1 MDLNVI
7 FTFIRDNGTAL
18 NEQIENDALNNHDRA
33 SLNNVLHALEEIR
46 EQDIQ
51 NMSERG
57 VNPSDYPDEQ
67 IGVDGYSIDELI
79 EHVEELIAAAPMAA
93 EGGKRKSRKSK
104 KSRKTRKHKR
114 SRKLRKTKRR
124 RHTRRY
130 R

>member
-18 NEQIENDALNNHDRA
+18 DEQIENDALNNHDRA
-33 SLNNVLHALEEIR
+33 ALANVLHALEEIK
-46 EQDIQ
+46 EQDMQ
-51 NMSERG
+51 DMTERG
-57 VNPSDYPDEQ
+57 IHHDDFPDEQ
-67 IGVDGYSIDELI
+67 IGVDGYSIEDLIDYVNELI
-79 EHVEELIAAAPMAA
+79 ESSPMAA
-93 EGGKRKSRKSK
+93 EGGKRKSRKSR

-114 SRKLRKTKRR
+114 TRKSRKTKRR

>member
-18 NEQIENDALNNHDRA
+18 NEQIENDALNNRDRGA
-33 SLNNVLHALEEIR
+33 LNSVLRALEEIK
-46 EQDIQ
+46 EHDIQ

-67 IGVDGYSIDELI
+67 IGVDGYSIEDLIDYVNELI
-79 EHVEELIAAAPMAA
+79 ESAPMAA
-93 EGGKRKSRKSK
+93 EGGRRKSR

-114 SRKLRKTKRR
+114 NRKSRKTTRR
-124 RHTRRY
+124 RRTRRH

>member
-18 NEQIENDALNNHDRA
+18 SEQIENDALNNRDRGA
-33 SLNNVLHALEEIR
+33 LNSVLRALEEIK
-46 EQDIQ
+46 EHDIQ

-67 IGVDGYSIDELI
+67 IGVDGYSIEDLIDYVNELI
-79 EHVEELIAAAPMAA
+79 ESAPMAA
-93 EGGKRKSRKSK
+93 EGGKRKSRKS
-104 KSRKTRKHKR
+104 RKTRKHKR
-114 SRKLRKTKRR
+114 NRKSRKTTRR

>member
-18 NEQIENDALNNHDRA
+18 DEQIENDALNNHDRA
-33 SLNNVLHALEEIR
+33 ALTNVLHALEEIK
-46 EQDIQ
+46 EQDMQ
-51 NMSERG
+51 SMTERG
-57 VNPSDYPDEQ
+57 VDPSDFPDEQ
-67 IGVDGYSIDELI
+67 IGVDGYSIEDLIDYVNELI
-79 EHVEELIAAAPMAA
+79 ESSPMA
-93 EGGKRKSRKSK
+93 EQGGKRKSR

-114 SRKLRKTKRR
+114 SRKSRKTKRR

>member
-18 NEQIENDALNNHDRA
+18 SEQIENDALNNRDRGA
-33 SLNNVLHALEEIR
+33 LNSVLRALEEIK
-46 EQDIQ
+46 EHDIQ

-67 IGVDGYSIDELI
+67 IGVDGYSIEDLIDYVNELI
-79 EHVEELIAAAPMAA
+79 ESAPMAA
-93 EGGKRKSRKSK
+93 EGGKRKSRKS
-104 KSRKTRKHKR
+104 RKTRKHKR
-114 SRKLRKTKRR
+114 NRKSRKTTRR
-124 RHTRRY
+124 RRTRRH

>member
-18 NEQIENDALNNHDRA
+18 DEQIENDALNNHNRSA
-33 SLNNVLHALEEIR
+33 LTNVLHALEEIQ
-46 EQDIQ
+46 EQDMQ
-51 NMSERG
+51 SMTERG
-57 VNPSDYPDEQ
+57 VHPDDFPDEQ
-67 IGVDGYSIDELI
+67 IGVDGYSIDDLIDYVNELI
-79 EHVEELIAAAPMAA
+79 ESSPIAA
-93 EGGKRKSRKSK
+93 EGGKRKSK

-114 SRKLRKTKRR
+114 SRKSRKTKRR

>member
-33 SLNNVLHALEEIR
+33 ALNNVLHALEEIK
-46 EQDIQ
+46 EHDIQ

-67 IGVDGYSIDELI
+67 IGVDGYSIEDLIDYVNELI
-79 EHVEELIAAAPMAA
+79 ESAPMAA
-93 EGGKRKSRKSK
+93 EGGKRKSRKSR

-114 SRKLRKTKRR
+114 NRKSRKTTRR
-124 RHTRRY
+124 RRTRRH